1 MSWLPALIS
10 LCFRAALTSRLL
22 LFPLSL
28 PSTMN
33 DASSQIVAQ
42 TSSSSLSSSTRYFA
56 SPTSKSHTRYLWQSL
71 RKLFAKAKVK
81 GALPL
86 PCFTNSHYCN
96 LTCVHKRA
104 RQATRNSFFPEN
116 FPEFFK
122 GSSTTSCKRKK
133 KSRTFALLP
142 TILCDVVKVPFPDQ
156 GWRFTVIVSTDCSAA
171 WDGGWG
177 GERWEVGVRV
187 NV

>member
-10 LCFRAALTSRLL
+10 LCFRAALTRRLL

-28 PSTMN
+28 LSTMN

-42 TSSSSLSSSTRYFA
+42 TSSSSLSSSTRYFV
-56 SPTSKSHTRYLWQSL
+56 SPTSKSHTRYLWQAL

-81 GALPL
+81 VLILASQGALPL
-86 PCFTNSHYCN
+86 PRFTNSHYCN

-104 RQATRNSFFPEN
+104 RQATRNPFFPEN

-133 KSRTFALLP
+133 KKSRTFVLLP
-142 TILCDVVKVPFPDQ
+142 TSFAM
-156 GWRFTVIVSTDCSAA
+156 W
-171 WDGGWG
+171 
-177 GERWEVGVRV
+177 
-187 NV
+187 